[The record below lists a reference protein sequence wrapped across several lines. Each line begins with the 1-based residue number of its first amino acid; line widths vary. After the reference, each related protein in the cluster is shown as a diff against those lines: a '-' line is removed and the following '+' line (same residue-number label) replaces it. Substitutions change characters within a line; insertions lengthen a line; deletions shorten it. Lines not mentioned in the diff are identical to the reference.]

1 MAVEQVCFERTSWTE
16 QHIRDAKNADDCPS
30 DELHEVVLDPDEI
43 TVEGTPAGLR
53 WLYDY
58 LHYLKRAW
66 RLEGEQTDADV
77 AQSMAEVLYG
87 SADGLA
93 DDRQRPKEVL

>member
-43 TVEGTPAGLR
+43 TVEGTPAV
-53 WLYDY
+53 
-58 LHYLKRAW
+58 
-66 RLEGEQTDADV
+66 RLPALSQTGV
-77 AQSMAEVLYG
+77 AAG
-87 SADGLA
+87 GRTDGRRRGA
-93 DDRQRPKEVL
+93 VNGRSTV

>member
-1 MAVEQVCFERTSWTE
+1 MAVEQVCFERTPWTE
-16 QHIRDAKNADDCPS
+16 QHMIDAKNAADYPS
-30 DELHEVVLDPDEI
+30 DELHEVVLHPDKI
-43 TVEGTPAGLR
+43 TVEGTPTGLR

-77 AQSMAEVLYG
+77 AQSMAEVLYERL
-87 SADGLA
+87 DEMP
-93 DDRQRPKEVL
+93 DRQRPKEVL